1 MFKIIFEDDEIYFKT
16 LKLIYF
22 REAFILFNYNI

>member
-1 MFKIIFEDDEIYFKT
+1 MFKKIFEDDEIYFKT
-16 LKLIYF
+16 LMLIYF